1 MDVDGPFANGL
12 WESLPEELGLKI
24 ATLAML
30 GSRPERARA
39 FRLLNRAFA
48 EAFRPLALCT
58 LPISHPRHCEH
69 FVNGVVGIACMC
81 ALNDVRVGSDL
92 YTCFYTTV
100 YTGCTQKPPAN
111 LSERYYEWLSA
122 SSCWMCTALGD
133 ERVTEDQQRKVL
145 MLIRAIF
152 GYLDRF
158 YVKRLSLD
166 TLSALL
172 TKAINV
178 RNVALEF
185 PPLPLLPERGT
196 GVRGAPVAPEAT
208 NEDEDGAAA
217 GTTVTGPVTA
227 LAAAAAIAGGGLAG
241 MEAAVQQWAAQ
252 HSA

>member
-1 MDVDGPFANGL
+1 MMDADDPFANGL

-30 GSRPERARA
+30 GAEVGSARE

-58 LPISHPRHCEH
+58 LPTTHPRHCEY
-69 FVNGVVGIACMC
+69 FVNGAVSIACMC

-100 YTGCTQKPPAN
+100 YTGCTQKPPKN
-111 LSERYYEWLSA
+111 LSACYYEWLSA
-122 SSCWMCTALGD
+122 SSATMCTALGD
-133 ERVTEDQQRKVL
+133 ERVTEDQQRKIL
-145 MLIRAIF
+145 MLIRALF
-152 GYLDRF
+152 SYLDRF

-178 RNVALEF
+178 RNAALEF
-185 PPLPLLPERGT
+185 APLPVLHERVFPLPRAA
-196 GVRGAPVAPEAT
+196 VEAT
-208 NEDEDGAAA
+208 DEDVDPVPIGAVLAEA
-217 GTTVTGPVTA
+217 G
-227 LAAAAAIAGGGLAG
+227 AGALAG
-241 MEAAVQQWAAQ
+241 MQVAAAQ
-252 HSA
+252 WMAHHAA